1 MTHFELLI
9 TLFYISFALLSIV
22 DTLDD
27 DDGDEDHGFLDI
39 WTVIK
44 VFSFY
49 WPFVVAVSGF
59 CGDGDV
65 KNERSWKREE
75 E

>member
-1 MTHFELLI
+1 VP
-9 TLFYISFALLSIV
+9 IV

-44 VFSFY
+44 VSSFCC
-49 WPFVVAVSGF
+49 VVSGF
-59 CGDGDV
+59 CG
-65 KNERSWKREE
+65 ERRREE
-75 E
+75 